1 MINNKAQDKK
11 EVSET
16 TFSIPPNTKCNSTI
30 TIPELK
36 KIIQGISNSFKMV
49 NKSFIDSFSGSG
61 FLGILIIL
69 SKVAKRKQNDPNN
82 LKIQLL
88 K

>member
-1 MINNKAQDKK
+1 
-11 EVSET
+11 
-16 TFSIPPNTKCNSTI
+16 
-30 TIPELK
+30 
-36 KIIQGISNSFKMV
+36 MV
-49 NKSFIDSFSGSG
+49 NKSFIDSCSGSG

-69 SKVAKRKQNDPNN
+69 SKVAKGKQNDPNN